1 VATIFCFDFNLIYS
15 HPLGQTGFMVN
26 VFDWDFQWEQRRLCL
41 LMCCVILCAINKE
54 VIQGSR
60 WLVGFTVKI
69 NMDGR
74 NSGTLSHAGNGGTF
88 PDNGGSG

>member
-1 VATIFCFDFNLIYS
+1 
-15 HPLGQTGFMVN
+15 
-26 VFDWDFQWEQRRLCL
+26 
-41 LMCCVILCAINKE
+41 MCCVILCAINKE

-74 NSGTLSHAGNGGTF
+74 NSGTLSHAGIGGTF
-88 PDNGGSG
+88 PDDGGSG